1 MVLPLLTYV
10 LLLSHQP
17 SKLNSSSFIVKINTE
32 LITNYEL
39 DGDEIIINGNYY
51 DILSK
56 EKTAKGYIY
65 TCVDDKKETNYI
77 SQIKKENNSNH
88 RNTDA
93 KISVFIDEH
102 YESNFTSLPLNIFN
116 TIPIFRFEENIY
128 NKHISSFFV
137 PPCMVC

>member
-1 MVLPLLTYV
+1 MPLFTYV
-10 LLLSHQP
+10 LFLSHHP
-17 SKLNSSSFIVKINTE
+17 SKLNSSSLIVKINTE
-32 LITNYEL
+32 FITNYVIE
-39 DGDEIIINGNYY
+39 DDEIIIDGNYF

-93 KISVFIDEH
+93 KISVFIDEY
-102 YESNFTSLPLNIFN
+102 YESNFTSLPLNIFY
-116 TIPIFRFEENIY
+116 TINIFSFEEKIY

-137 PPCMVC
+137 PPRVVC